1 LVILHRIIPFTK
13 KNIMKLKV
21 GLLGGGSWG
30 TTVASLT
37 SKNSE
42 TTIWARN
49 IGTVTEINKHNSNE
63 KYLPKAKLHKG
74 LKASNS
80 IKETVENADVI
91 VMGVPSQNFRT
102 VLLEA
107 KPYIR
112 PWVPIVSLAK
122 GLEISTKMRMTQ
134 IIEEIMPGHPAGV
147 LTGPNLAKE
156 IHAGKA
162 AAAVISMVD
171 KTIAKKLQTV
181 FSSGLF
187 RVYTNTDVIGSELGG
202 ALKNVMAIAAGMG
215 DGANAGDNTRS
226 ALITRGLSEL
236 TRLGTAMGGKSRTF
250 AGLTGLGDLIAT
262 CSSSK
267 SRNHHVGVQLGKGEK
282 LETIMSNMNEIAE
295 GVKTAKVVM
304 ELARDY
310 NVDMPITKEVYKVL
324 YEGNTAFDAFKGLI
338 MHEVGSEKEPG

>member
-1 LVILHRIIPFTK
+1 MK
-13 KNIMKLKV
+13 KLKV
-21 GLLGGGSWG
+21 GILGGGSWG

-37 SKNSE
+37 SKNAE
-42 TTIWARN
+42 TLLWARD
-49 IGTVTEINKHNSNE
+49 IETVNEINEKNTNQ
-63 KYLPKAKLHKG
+63 KYLPNAQLHKG

-80 IKETVENADVI
+80 IKETVESADII
-91 VMGVPSQNFRT
+91 VMGIPSQSFRK
-102 VLLEA
+102 VLEEA
-107 KPYIR
+107 KPFIR
-112 PWVPIVSLAK
+112 SWVPIVSLAK

-156 IHAGKA
+156 IHFGKA

-202 ALKNVMAIAAGMG
+202 ALKNIMAIATGMG

-236 TRLGTAMGGKSRTF
+236 TRLGVEMGGKSRTF

-267 SRNHHVGVQLGKGEK
+267 SRNHYVGYQLGIGKK
-282 LETIMSNMNEIAE
+282 LEDIISSMNEVAE
-295 GVKTAKVVM
+295 GVKTTKVVM
-304 ELARDY
+304 ELAKDY

-324 YEGNTAFDAFKGLI
+324 YEGNTVFDAFKGLI
-338 MHEVGSEKEPG
+338 TYEVGSEKEPG